1 MYKWF
6 FFGLF
11 ATAFILEVNQINTLT
26 MNSYRGIDDIESD
39 LRMQYGNLFSDFE
52 VLSLAIQIQRNEIL
66 VAGLVIDQSD
76 NRPTALEAI
85 AMQLGQKSDRP

>member
-1 MYKWF
+1 
-6 FFGLF
+6 
-11 ATAFILEVNQINTLT
+11 